1 MTAMC
6 PSCKKIVE
14 WSEAIT
20 VAQHVPAAIAHLV
33 PRTRMGS
40 CKHTISTKFIG
51 DVDAWIAA
59 GGK

>member
-1 MTAMC
+1 M
-6 PSCKKIVE
+6 VE

-20 VAQHVPAAIAHLV
+20 VAKHVPAAIAHLV
-33 PRTRMGS
+33 PQTRMGS

-51 DVDAWIAA
+51 NIDAWKAA